1 MRFDLAIY
9 KRQGT
14 IRTQKRCLACTFGG
28 HGGHLCVNSVRG
40 SSIKPSVCSSA
51 RKPRPS
57 PGRAAVFPHS
67 PASSDSSQ
75 RSALTHAGSPLQ
87 AASTDTD
94 SSCPLKPPPEDQ
106 RRAITLQQTLLP
118 VGGRAPEHTCVP
130 VTLKTT
136 PCPDSHIGERF
147 FLKRGGKKN
156 EI

>member
-1 MRFDLAIY
+1 MPGLHIW
-9 KRQGT
+9 
-14 IRTQKRCLACTFGG
+14 RT
-28 HGGHLCVNSVRG
+28 RG
-40 SSIKPSVCSSA
+40 SPMCQQCKRVIHKAFCLLISPKAPLA
-51 RKPRPS
+51 S

-75 RSALTHAGSPLQ
+75 RSALTYAGSPLQ